1 MGKKK
6 PKKRRKKALGK
17 RARATRPSPVIN
29 EVVSDIVRTLTDKK
43 FGAKLANKETPPN
56 QTKPDPTP

>member
-6 PKKRRKKALGK
+6 PKKRRKKPLGK
-17 RARATRPSPVIN
+17 RARAIRPSPVIN

-56 QTKPDPTP
+56 QTKTDPAP